1 MSSGVDF
8 TSYIGEAKS
17 LTLIGRNQSLV
28 VNQNSSATF
37 NGTKSNID
45 FGASEWDE
53 DGDAATVYLDQGAKL
68 NVDAGTMH
76 VSGGAETNLKLFDN
90 ATANIKLSGD
100 FVSEAGGTGVAIEN
114 DYGTSN
120 TNIAI
125 SAENIKLS
133 TVDDEK
139 AKRKSGL
146 YLLAYDG
153 SAGQSNLRVK
163 FSAKSKLEIS
173 GFRNGIKTFGTSRIS
188 LNAKDVEVNGNSYGI
203 NLYGYGA
210 TIASG
215 ETVTSGAEVNSDNSV
230 LIKSENTAAYLRD
243 RSSLSINSEKSSA
256 LSGDYIVARVEGN
269 SQLTVVSKEVDFTSE
284 KNFQLGIFC
293 CGPFIRKN
301 RC

>member
-1 MSSGVDF
+1 M
-8 TSYIGEAKS
+8 
-17 LTLIGRNQSLV
+17 
-28 VNQNSSATF
+28 
-37 NGTKSNID
+37 
-45 FGASEWDE
+45 
-53 DGDAATVYLDQGAKL
+53 
-68 NVDAGTMH
+68 
-76 VSGGAETNLKLFDN
+76 
-90 ATANIKLSGD
+90 
-100 FVSEAGGTGVAIEN
+100 
-114 DYGTSN
+114 
-120 TNIAI
+120 
-125 SAENIKLS
+125 
-133 TVDDEK
+133 
-139 AKRKSGL
+139 
-146 YLLAYDG
+146 AYDG
-153 SAGQSNLRVK
+153 SAGQSNLSVK